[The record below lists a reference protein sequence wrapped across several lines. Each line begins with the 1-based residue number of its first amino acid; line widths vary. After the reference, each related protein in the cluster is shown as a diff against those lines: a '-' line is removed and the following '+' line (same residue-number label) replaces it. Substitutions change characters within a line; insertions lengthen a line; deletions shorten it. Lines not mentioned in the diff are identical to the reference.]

1 MIDLLARLR
10 RAAAPDPELTLDS
23 LHLLISRAAVQG
35 VITGDEGH
43 MLQRILALSDHPL
56 SGVMIPKTAVVAVEA
71 SAPIARIVDCYL
83 QCGYSRLPVYEDTP
97 DNIIGIIHVK
107 ELLRFWHKPVKN
119 LRAVEF
125 IRLPHFFPGTMKVA
139 AALTEF
145 RKRKISVA
153 VVLDEYGAPQG
164 LVTAEDLVEEIV
176 GEMRD
181 ELDRERSYHRPDG
194 DGACIVDADM
204 PLDRFRA
211 LTGCL
216 VGSRARTVSGLVLEQ
231 LQRVPSAGE
240 RFMLGNVRCQVTE
253 GTPSK
258 VVRLKVFRAA

>member
-1 MIDLLARLR
+1 MIDLLASLR
-10 RAAAPDPELTLDS
+10 RAARKDPELTLDT
-23 LHLLISRAAVQG
+23 LHLLVSRAAVQG

-56 SGVMIPKTAVVAVEA
+56 SGVMIPKASMVAVEA
-71 SAPIARIVDCYL
+71 SAPIARIIDRYL
-83 QCGYSRLPVYEDTP
+83 QCGYSRLPVYEDNP

-107 ELLRFWHKPVKN
+107 ELLRFWHKPVRK

-153 VVLDEYGAPQG
+153 IVLDEYGSPQG
-164 LVTAEDLVEEIV
+164 LVTAEDLIEEIV

-181 ELDRERSYHRPDG
+181 ELDRERRYHRTSG
-194 DGACIVDADM
+194 DGSLIIDADM
-204 PLDRFRA
+204 PIDRFRA
-211 LTGCL
+211 LTGCAL
-216 VGSRARTVSGLVLEQ
+216 GSRARTVAGLVLEQ

-240 RFMLGNVRCQVTE
+240 RFQLGSARCEVTE

-258 VVRLKVFRAA
+258 MVRLKVIRTA

>member
-10 RAAAPDPELTLDS
+10 RAALKDPELTLDA

-43 MLQRILALSDHPL
+43 MLQRILAMSDHPL
-56 SGVMIPKTAVVAVEA
+56 SGAMIPKATMVAVAA
-71 SAPIARIVDCYL
+71 SATIPGIIDCYL
-83 QCGYSRLPVYEDTP
+83 RCGYSRLPVYDDKP
-97 DNIIGIIHVK
+97 DNIIGVIHVK

-139 AALTEF
+139 VALTEF

-153 VVLDEYGAPQG
+153 IVIDEYGAPQG
-164 LVTAEDLVEEIV
+164 LVTADDLIEEIV

-181 ELDRERSYHRPDG
+181 ELDRERSYHHPAG
-194 DGACIVDADM
+194 DGEFIVDADM
-204 PLDRFRA
+204 PLAKFRE
-211 LTGCL
+211 LTGCA
-216 VGSRARTVSGLVLEQ
+216 VDSHSRTVAGLVLEQ
-231 LQRVPSAGE
+231 LQRIPAPGE
-240 RFMLGNVRCQVTE
+240 RFRLGNIACEVSE

-258 VVRLKVFRAA
+258 MVRLKIHRTA